1 MGNIDFTSFEKAY
14 KSLIEVTDIYNSNQ
28 KDLIV
33 RDSMIQRFEYTYSL
47 ALKMIKRYFSQSAFA
62 SENVEGMTFNEMIRN
77 ANKMG
82 LLKSNL
88 ETWDDYRLK
97 RNMTSHTY
105 DEEVAISVVSIIQR
119 FESEASFLLA
129 KLKEKTKA

>member
-1 MGNIDFTSFEKAY
+1 MEKIDLSSFENALN
-14 KSLIEVTDIYNSNQ
+14 SLKEVIEVYNSNPSN
-28 KDLIV
+28 LIT

-119 FESEASFLLA
+119 FESEASFLLT